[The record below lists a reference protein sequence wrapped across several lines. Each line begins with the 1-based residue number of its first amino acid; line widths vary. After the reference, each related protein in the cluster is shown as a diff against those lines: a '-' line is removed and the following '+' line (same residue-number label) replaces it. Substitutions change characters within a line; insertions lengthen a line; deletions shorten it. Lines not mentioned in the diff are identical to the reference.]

1 MEDNYPNSNFTTQ
14 RYYEN
19 YFGADYS
26 EPNSTNKFSET
37 IRIPDF
43 DKKIIYLLERCS
55 CPDAIKNILKKLKFA
70 YFQEKVFLDK
80 ISEEITFTLQ

>member
-26 EPNSTNKFSET
+26 EPNSTNKVSET

-43 DKKIIYLLERCS
+43 DIE
-55 CPDAIKNILKKLKFA
+55 
-70 YFQEKVFLDK
+70 
-80 ISEEITFTLQ
+80 